1 MRSSRNSSNAR
12 SLLILCLLATTTY
25 GCSTF
30 LRARAAHRGLQESKE
45 KYPGRGLRITVV
57 HPDSPSERAGL
68 KMMDTIFRYGDFAIV
83 DDASFFTARDHYD
96 NGREREIPL
105 VIWRAGKAR
114 RIAVPPG
121 KLGIESIEDS
131 PVAQKFSS
139 LMNHLVAQQQIF
151 GFASKR
157 EFKNSYIPPEKIVA
171 QAKAI
176 IDQAEREATLTPN
189 QILVARIYMIPD
201 DASPE
206 DLKRQSELL
215 AQVISTQP
223 ASYVAWLGQD
233 RFFANKHYRPAVE
246 CLKRHLEVHPD
257 DVSIRLNLGIAYT
270 QIGMFNEAEAAA
282 DYVLDNELPL
292 AEHGYVVA
300 YGVKAMVALSR
311 GDYAKTILL
320 SEKAWELEQN
330 RSDIARV
337 MLAAAQTGDVQKV
350 TEASRK
356 YKEVLPAEFEK
367 AKLQRTA
374 VEALAL
380 VRANQRDRARELT
393 WAWKDTDEIEHRL
406 KASWK
411 TFPGGSDV
419 WNNWKELTRN

>member
-1 MRSSRNSSNAR
+1 MHISRNFCNAR
-12 SLLILCLLATTTY
+12 SLLILCLLATTTC

-30 LRARAAHRGLQESKE
+30 FRARAAHRGLQESKE
-45 KYPGRGLRITVV
+45 HYPGRGIRISEV
-57 HPDSPSERAGL
+57 HPGSAAELAGL
-68 KMMDTIFRYGDFAIV
+68 KTMDVIFRYGDFEIV
-83 DDASFFTARDHYD
+83 DDASFFTARDTYD
-96 NGREREIPL
+96 NGLALEVPL
-105 VIWRAGKAR
+105 VIWRAGKVR
-114 RIAVPPG
+114 KISVPPG
-121 KLGIESIEDS
+121 KLGIESVEDS
-131 PVAQKFSS
+131 PVAHKFSS
-139 LMNHLVAQQQIF
+139 LMNQLVAQQQIL
-151 GFASKR
+151 GFESKR

-171 QAKAI
+171 EAKSI

-206 DLKRQSELL
+206 DLKRQSGLL
-215 AQVISTQP
+215 TQLISTQP

-233 RFFANKHYRPAVE
+233 RFFENKHYRPAVE
-246 CLKRHLEVHPD
+246 CLKRHLEIHPD
-257 DVSIRLNLGIAYT
+257 DVSIRLNLGVAYNH
-270 QIGMFNEAEAAA
+270 IGMFTEAEAAA

-320 SEKAWELEQN
+320 SEKNWELEQN
-330 RSDIARV
+330 QSDIERL

-356 YKEVLPAEFEK
+356 YKEVLPKEFEK
-367 AKLQRTA
+367 RKLQLAA

-380 VRANQRDRARELT
+380 VKGNQRDRARELT
-393 WAWKDTDEIEHRL
+393 RAWKDTDNIESRL

-411 TFPGGSDV
+411 TYPGVSDIWTN
-419 WNNWKELTRN
+419 WNELTRN

>member
-1 MRSSRNSSNAR
+1 MRTSRDFSNAR
-12 SLLILCLLATTTY
+12 SLLIVCLLATTTY

-30 LRARAAHRGLQESKE
+30 LRARASHRGLQESKE
-45 KYPGRGLRITVV
+45 HYPGRGLRITGV
-57 HPDSPSERAGL
+57 HPDSPAERAGL

-96 NGREREIPL
+96 NGLAREIPL
-105 VIWRAGKAR
+105 VIWRAGRAQK
-114 RIAVPPG
+114 IVVPPG

-139 LMNHLVAQQQIF
+139 LMNHLVAQQQIL
-151 GFASKR
+151 GFESKR
-157 EFKNSYIPPEKIVA
+157 EFKDSYIPPEKIVA
-171 QAKAI
+171 EAKAI

-215 AQVISTQP
+215 AQLISTQP
-223 ASYVAWLGQD
+223 ASYVAWLGND
-233 RFFANKHYRPAVE
+233 RFFENEHFRPAVE

-257 DVSIRLNLGIAYT
+257 DVSIRLNLGVAYI

-311 GDYAKTILL
+311 GDYAKTISL
-320 SEKAWELEQN
+320 SEKNFELEQN
-330 RSDIARV
+330 QSDIKRV

-350 TEASRK
+350 SEASRK
-356 YKEVLPAEFEK
+356 HKEVLPAEFEK
-367 AKLQRTA
+367 AKLQLTA

-380 VRANQRDRARELT
+380 VKANQRDRARELT
-393 WAWKDTDEIEHRL
+393 RAWKDTDYIESRL

-411 TFPGGSDV
+411 RYPGGSDV
-419 WNNWKELTRN
+419 WNNWNELTRN